1 MISTPNDLC
10 ESVPDKAAIMLIGL
24 RLVIFT
30 LHDVKA
36 GEELCISYKGIP
48 VRHSVTIGQ
57 FS

>member
-10 ESVPDKAAIMLIGL
+10 ESVPDKVVIIADWK

-36 GEELCISYKGIP
+36 GDELCISYKGIP